1 MKINRHITKKVRCG
15 NIFIGGDA
23 PITIQTMTNTDTR
36 DINATI
42 NQIKKL
48 EENGCDIIRIAIPDM
63 EAADAISKI
72 KKSINIPLVAD
83 IHFDYRLAL
92 KALENG
98 IDKLR
103 INPGNIG
110 DLSRIKKIVIKA
122 KERDV
127 PIRIGVNSGSLK
139 NEILNIYGK
148 TPEGMVASALEHIN
162 ILENLDFDKIV
173 ISLKS
178 SNIKLTFDS
187 YIKLAKEVDYPFHI
201 GITESGTIWKG
212 TIKSSVGIGSLLMN
226 GIGDTIRISLTGDP
240 LEEVKVGKEILQ
252 ALDIRKFGIN
262 LISCPTC
269 GRCQVDLVKI
279 ASKLEKE
286 LANIKK
292 PLTIA
297 IMGCGVNGPGEA
309 RDADI
314 GIAGGKGS
322 VLLFKKGK
330 IIKKIPEEN
339 AIEILLN
346 EINKL

>member
-1 MKINRHITKKVRCG
+1 MKINRRITKKVRCG